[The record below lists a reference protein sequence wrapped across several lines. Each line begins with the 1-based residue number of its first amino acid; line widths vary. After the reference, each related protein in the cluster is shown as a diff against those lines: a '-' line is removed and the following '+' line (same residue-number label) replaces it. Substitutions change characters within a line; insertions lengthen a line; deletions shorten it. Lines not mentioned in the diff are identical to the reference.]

1 MGLQRV
7 VHNLATEQQPHLVY
21 FSGRPGAHKH
31 ENRLPNPKPVLTW
44 GHLLLPLL
52 KVLLYL
58 FTFKGLINAF
68 IHIAKAHSL

>member
-7 VHNLATEQQPHLVY
+7 VHNLVTEQQPHLVY

-31 ENRLPNPKPVLTW
+31 KNRLPNPKPVLTW
-44 GHLLLPLL
+44 GPPSPSTAASI
-52 KVLLYL
+52 YL

-68 IHIAKAHSL
+68 IHMAKAHSL